1 MVFCARMHVSSPP
14 PASLYPPLPPPPP
27 LCVGNQFKN
36 KRVMME
42 KIHSMKA
49 EKNREK
55 ALVDQAEAKKSRAMA
70 KRQRKD
76 EKKETA
82 K

>member
-1 MVFCARMHVSSPP
+1 M
-14 PASLYPPLPPPPP
+14 L
-27 LCVGNQFKN
+27 GNQFKN

-76 EKKETA
+76 EKKDG